1 MMRFISFNPNKEIM
15 KATLSGI
22 GVALFWLA
30 LWQLASMYVNQEIL
44 VASPFS
50 VFGRLIAL
58 LKTSHFYIT
67 VARTISRI
75 MGGYLLALIAGIVMA
90 ILTFKST
97 FLYRLFSPIMSLI
110 KATPVASFIILALI
124 WLKAEGVVTLS
135 VFLMVLPMVWMN
147 VLQGILHTD
156 HQLLE
161 MADLFNVSR
170 TNVIRA
176 IYIPSILPYFMSAV
190 TTGLG
195 FAWKSGVAAE
205 VLGSPKGSIG
215 EALGNAKIY
224 LETPDL
230 FAWTIVVIALSIL
243 LEKVVVKLIKYILK
257 VV

>member
-1 MMRFISFNPNKEIM
+1 MTRFISSSLNKKNL

-30 LWQLASMYVNQEIL
+30 LWQIASMRVNQEIL
-44 VASPFS
+44 VASPLT
-50 VFGRLIAL
+50 VIGRLTGL
-58 LKTSHFYIT
+58 LRTSNFYLT
-67 VARTISRI
+67 VARSIGRI

-90 ILTFKST
+90 VLTFNST
-97 FLYRLFSPIMSLI
+97 FLHRLLSPMMSLI
-110 KATPVASFIILALI
+110 KASPVASFIILALI
-124 WLKAEGVVTLS
+124 WLRAEGVVIFS

-147 VLQGILHTD
+147 VYQGIVHTD

-161 MADLFNVSR
+161 MADLFQVSR
-170 TNVIRA
+170 SNVIRA
-176 IYIPSILPYFMSAV
+176 IYVPSILPHFMSAV

-230 FAWTIVVIALSIL
+230 FAWTIVVIAMSIL
-243 LEKVVVKLIKYILK
+243 IEKVVVKLIKSILRL
-257 VV
+257 V